1 MGIFNR
7 KPRVKALARAGD
19 VDGLIAASRF
29 QQLSSTAE
37 GEVQDLGLRTRVAA
51 IYALGE
57 LDWDRGHEAVV
68 GGLTDPEDRV
78 RTASIVVLFE
88 HRAPEP
94 IADGLRWLPREGN
107 SRTLAVRALLELRKP
122 GSSRQVA
129 DALVHQHA
137 DEPVAEEEMAAL
149 EDLLADGEDAA
160 AKAEVVGLLA
170 AAMRDEDEFVANRAV
185 QLLVRL
191 APASV
196 DALIEALPDP
206 RAGHHAAVGLAEI
219 KDARAL
225 QPLIEALD
233 HSDSRARAAA
243 CAALGELRDSSA
255 VEPLLRATQDPELT
269 VRTRA
274 GAALDQLGTVAVVI
288 GISALLRPMIDG
300 ELEAGAEVAP
310 ELESGKV
317 ENESSFTRQ
326 SANATTLER
335 VARLLEGLGTAGQS
349 GVY

>member
-19 VDGLIAASRF
+19 LDGLIAASRF
-29 QQLSSTAE
+29 QQLSSSPE
-37 GEVQDLGLRTRVAA
+37 GEVTDLGLRTRVAA
-51 IYALGE
+51 VYALGE
-57 LDWDRGHEAVV
+57 LNGKRGGEAVAEA
-68 GGLTDPEDRV
+68 LTDPEDRV
-78 RTASIVVLFE
+78 RMASIVVLFE
-88 HRAPEP
+88 RSQPEP

-107 SRTLAVRALLELRKP
+107 SRSLALRALLELRQP
-122 GSSRQVA
+122 GNARRIA
-129 DALVHQHA
+129 DALVHQQA
-137 DEPVAEEEMAAL
+137 DQPIAEDDIAAL
-149 EDLLADGEDAA
+149 EDLLEDGEGAA
-160 AKAEVVGLLA
+160 AKDEVISLLA
-170 AAMRDEDEFVANRAV
+170 DGMREEDEFVANRAV
-185 QLLVRL
+185 QLMVRM

-206 RAGHHAAVGLAEI
+206 GAGHHAAVGLAEV
-219 KDARAL
+219 KDTRAL

-233 HSDSRARAAA
+233 HDDARARAAS

-255 VEPLLRATQDPELT
+255 VEPLLRATQDPELS

-274 GAALDQLGTVAVVI
+274 GSALDQLGTVAVVI

-300 ELEAGAEVAP
+300 ALEAGPEVAP
-310 ELESGKV
+310 ELEAGSV
-317 ENESSFTRQ
+317 ESETGFARSP
-326 SANATTLER
+326 ANATTLER

>member
-29 QQLSSTAE
+29 QQLSSSAD

-51 IYALGE
+51 VYALGE
-57 LDWDRGHEAVV
+57 LDGDRGREAVIEA
-68 GGLTDPEDRV
+68 LRDPEDRV

-88 HRAPEP
+88 RSELEP

-107 SRTLAVRALLELRKP
+107 SRSLAVRALLELQEP
-122 GSSRQVA
+122 GSARRVA
-129 DALVHQHA
+129 DALVHQL
-137 DEPVAEEEMAAL
+137 AEEPIAEEDMAAL
-149 EDLLADGEDAA
+149 DELLGNGADAA
-160 AKAEVVGLLA
+160 AKGEVVELLA
-170 AAMRDEDEFVANRAV
+170 AAMRDDDDFVANRSV
-185 QLLVRL
+185 QLMVQV

-196 DALIEALPDP
+196 DALIEALRDP
-206 RAGHHAAVGLAEI
+206 RAAHHAAVGLAEI
-219 KDARAL
+219 KDTRAL

-233 HSDSRARAAA
+233 HNDARARAAA

-255 VEPLLRATQDPELT
+255 VEPLLRATQDPELS

-288 GISALLRPMIDG
+288 GISALLRPIIDDA
-300 ELEAGAEVAP
+300 LEAGPEAAP

-317 ENESSFTRQ
+317 ESESSFTRDP
-326 SANATTLER
+326 ANATTLER

>member
-7 KPRVKALARAGD
+7 KPRIKALVRAKD

-29 QQLSSTAE
+29 TQLSSTAE

-51 IYALGE
+51 IYALGD
-57 LDWDRGHEAVV
+57 LDWKRAREAVV
-68 GGLTDPEDRV
+68 ETLTDPEDRV
-78 RTASIVVLFE
+78 RIASIVVLFE
-88 HRAPEP
+88 HREAAP
-94 IADGLRWLPREGN
+94 IADGLRWLPREGS
-107 SRTLAVRALLELRKP
+107 SRNLAVRALLELREP
-122 GSSRQVA
+122 GSALQVA

-137 DEPVAEEEMAAL
+137 DEPIAEDDMAAL
-149 EDLLADGEDAA
+149 DDLLADGEDAA
-160 AKAEVVGLLA
+160 AKAEVVELLA

-185 QLLVRL
+185 QLLVRM
-191 APASV
+191 APDSV
-196 DALIEALPDP
+196 DALIESLPDP
-206 RAGHHAAVGLAEI
+206 GAGHHAAVGLAEI

-255 VEPLLRATQDPELT
+255 VEPLLRATQDSELT

-300 ELEAGAEVAP
+300 ALEAGAEVAP
-310 ELESGKV
+310 ELESGNV
-317 ENESSFTRQ
+317 EPESGFSRQ
-326 SANATTLER
+326 PANATTLER